1 MAKIFKA
8 NQIKLDPEKA
18 IFIETKQDIPKP
30 AAPQADPEEVAFVN
44 EVFQALSPEH
54 LAGAGQTLKTNKT
67 EDGEVN
73 PEGEMLEQTAGAPA
87 APAAPAPAAP
97 PAQPQASVLSKASH
111 KSRHRAALDA
121 LKIKELELEAL
132 EEELR
137 EWEASLREKETQ
149 LTTKEQT
156 IHNETMT
163 KRNEVEAESKK
174 IIDMAKSS
182 AASITQ
188 TANAEAE
195 AVRKAAEIEV
205 EDVRN
210 KAYKEGYALGEEKGI
225 SAGEEQGLHEARL
238 DWQNLMKE
246 SEMLINELQTSRM
259 GILKA
264 AEEEMVRL
272 IISFAKSVIKVEPLA
287 QPEIILRNVDAA
299 INKIS
304 DVDKIVMRIN
314 LKDKSMCQA
323 HKDQF
328 LQKLSSVAE
337 LQIIE
342 DQTLTPGGIK
352 IETGVGTIDAT
363 IESQAQELERALM
376 EKFKKAQG

>member
-8 NQIKLDPEKA
+8 NQIKFDPEKA

-54 LAGAGQTLKTNKT
+54 LAGAGETLKTNKT

-73 PEGEMLEQTAGAPA
+73 PEGEMLEPTQGAPA
-87 APAAPAPAAP
+87 TPTPTPS
-97 PAQPQASVLSKASH
+97 PAQPQPSVLSKASH

-149 LTTKEQT
+149 LTAKEQT
-156 IHNETMT
+156 IHNEMMT
-163 KRNEVEAESKK
+163 KRNEVDAESKK
-174 IIDMAKSS
+174 IIEMAKSS

-188 TANAEAE
+188 TATTEAE
-195 AVRKAAEIEV
+195 AVKKAAVIEV

-210 KAYKEGYALGEEKGI
+210 KAYKEGYAIGEEKGI

-287 QPEIILRNVDAA
+287 QPEIILKNVDAA

-328 LQKLSSVAE
+328 LQKLSSAAE

-376 EKFKKAQG
+376 EKFKKAQS